1 MEKIIY
7 LIRHGKQER
16 NNILELANKDIP
28 LSEEGIQE
36 LIKISQNKI
45 FGDIEKIY
53 CSEYLRAKSTAEII
67 AKRNNIDIVID
78 SNLNERTL
86 GDLNQRKDIVSKYNM
101 SYTSYQILNKSFAS
115 KNGEN
120 FNISQARFIKSFDK
134 ILNSKENNIAI
145 VSHGAIL
152 KFFLLKFCEFDS
164 KNYNIVFNN
173 NIVAYEK
180 LKSPEI
186 IKLTFEN
193 DILKCIKNITDD
205 LIM

>member
-67 AKRNNIDIVID
+67 AKKNNIDIVVD

-101 SYTSYQILNKSFAS
+101 SYTYYKILNKSFAS
-115 KNGEN
+115 KNG
-120 FNISQARFIKSFDK
+120 
-134 ILNSKENNIAI
+134 
-145 VSHGAIL
+145 
-152 KFFLLKFCEFDS
+152 
-164 KNYNIVFNN
+164 
-173 NIVAYEK
+173 
-180 LKSPEI
+180 
-186 IKLTFEN
+186 
-193 DILKCIKNITDD
+193 
-205 LIM
+205 